1 MTTADQ
7 LVAILAT
14 GGVKPINGIVG
25 DSLNGIY
32 RVDPAARQDRLAAW
46 PARRRRGF
54 RGGRRSAADRE
65 IAVCA
70 AGCAAGDLHLINGL
84 FDCPSPAG
92 SRA

>member
-25 DSLNGIY
+25 DSLNGITASI
-32 RVDPAARQDRLAAW
+32 RRHGKIGWLRGRHEDVAAFAAGAEAQLTGRSRSVPPAA
-46 PARRRRGF
+46 
-54 RGGRRSAADRE
+54 
-65 IAVCA
+65 
-70 AGCAAGDLHLINGL
+70 AAGDLRLINGL
-84 FDCPSPAG
+84 FDCSSPAG